1 MKKRRWKNKKS
12 ELLRAIERRL
22 LLDHL
27 EQSITAF
34 RLYCVQRQNQRTAA
48 ELARRGV
55 L

>member
-1 MKKRRWKNKKS
+1 MKTRYRRKS

-22 LLDHL
+22 MLDDM
-27 EQSITAF
+27 EQAITAF
-34 RLYCVQRQNQRTAA
+34 RLYCVQRQNQRTAV